1 MPVATAEAPPR
12 ALTEVPKQVQPII
25 NSPEAQM
32 PGVQNDPNSVASIAK
47 KAQVLQG
54 QSITDSMYDPPL
66 PPPAGTSASGFTNY
80 GPGVAHD
87 NLWSRIILFIAF
99 LAIIYLVATLC
110 SKGSINTIIPKF
122 KIPRLFRK

>member
-12 ALTEVPKQVQPII
+12 ALTEVPKQVQPVI

-32 PGVQNDPNSVASIAK
+32 PGIENDPNSIAAIAK

-66 PPPAGTSASGFTNY
+66 PPPAGSSGFKNY
-80 GPGVAHD
+80 DAGIAYD
-87 NLWSRIILFIAF
+87 NLWSRIIIFIAI
-99 LAIIYLVATLC
+99 LAIIYVVARLC
-110 SKGSINTIIPKF
+110 SGGSLSYIIPKF
-122 KIPRLFRK
+122 KIQRLFRK

>member
-12 ALTEVPKQVQPII
+12 ALTEVPKQVQPVI

-32 PGVQNDPNSVASIAK
+32 PGVNNDPNSIAAIAK
-47 KAQVLQG
+47 KAQVMQG

-66 PPPAGTSASGFTNY
+66 PPAGTSGFTNY
-80 GPGVAHD
+80 GPGIAHD
-87 NLWSRIILFIAF
+87 NMLSRLIMFIAV
-99 LAIIYLVATLC
+99 LAIIYIVSVLC
-110 SKGSINTIIPKF
+110 SGSSFSNIIPKF

>member
-12 ALTEVPKQVQPII
+12 ALTEVPKQVQPVI

-32 PGVQNDPNSVASIAK
+32 PGVQNDPNSIAAIAK

-66 PPPAGTSASGFTNY
+66 PPPAGGTASGFTNY
-80 GPGVAHD
+80 GPGIARD
-87 NLWSRIILFIAF
+87 NMWSRIILFITF
-99 LAIIYLVATLC
+99 LAIIYLIATLC
-110 SKGSINTIIPKF
+110 SGNSIRYIISKF

>member
-12 ALTEVPKQVQPII
+12 ALTEVPKQVQPVI

-32 PGVQNDPNSVASIAK
+32 PGVQNDPNSIAAIAK
-47 KAQVLQG
+47 KAQVMQG

-66 PPPAGTSASGFTNY
+66 PPAGGSASGFTNY
-80 GPGVAHD
+80 GPGIAHD
-87 NLWSRIILFIAF
+87 NMWSRIILFIVF
-99 LAIIYLVATLC
+99 LAIIYLVANLC
-110 SKGSINTIIPKF
+110 SGNSIRYIISKF